1 MQVDNAI
8 KDFIFILGAEAVKT
22 QSLPGMMEIVEKG
35 TSSVAY
41 NFLIGPVIN
50 RFTAKFGSQDLMN
63 ITEKILIYP
72 ALISLM
78 TKLIYAQPFNYSKHF
93 IDVLIGIGALEIYDI
108 AVVGKVKKYF

>member
-1 MQVDNAI
+1 MQVDATI
-8 KDFIFILGAEAVKT
+8 KDFIFILGSEAIRT

-35 TSSVAY
+35 TSAVAY
-41 NFLIGPVIN
+41 NFLIGPVLA

-63 ITEKILIYP
+63 ITEKVLIYP

-78 TKLIYAQPFNYSKHF
+78 TKLIYGQPFNYSKHF
-93 IDVLIGIGALEIYDI
+93 IDVMIGIGAQEVYDI